1 MRSLWLCWALWA
13 LSLPG
18 PGAALSGEHI
28 LSTLL
33 RQLQLREAPVLDAGD
48 VEELV
53 TPAHVMAQY
62 VALLQRSH
70 GVRSRG
76 KRFSQRF
83 RGEDPLPPHL
93 SPGWGRGGRRWEEPV
108 LGALPPGRGGVRK
121 AASPGKGSLSAP
133 SAPAAQARGS
143 CPTAKAVARE
153 EGPWGSRLPS
163 AICRLP

>member
-1 MRSLWLCWALWA
+1 MWPPSLRAQPQAAYKASPTLSPASPVPPQASSRDRSVCSAAAPLSERHPMRSLWLCWALWA
-13 LSLPG
+13 LPLPG

-53 TPAHVMAQY
+53 TPAHVVAQY

-83 RGEDPLPPHL
+83 RGEEPLPPG
-93 SPGWGRGGRRWEEPV
+93 PGPAGGGRGEDGRSLFWGRQ
-108 LGALPPGRGGVRK
+108 GRG
-121 AASPGKGSLSAP
+121 
-133 SAPAAQARGS
+133 
-143 CPTAKAVARE
+143 
-153 EGPWGSRLPS
+153 PWV
-163 AICRLP
+163 